1 MAGVPL
7 VVPGC
12 SGCRILVALLP
23 LVRPPQPPL
32 DGRPRPLAL
41 CHSGTMAPGA
51 LAIGGMTHEAGS
63 IGTESAQ
70 VRAPLGTCPW
80 CPLAR
85 VDAALVAGPGLL
97 ALARVAAGLSRA
109 RGFLEFLICR
119 LPV

>member
-1 MAGVPL
+1 MPL

-23 LVRPPQPPL
+23 LVRSPQPPL

-41 CHSGTMAPGA
+41 CHSGAMAPGA

-63 IGTESAQ
+63 IGTGTESAQ
-70 VRAPLGTCPW
+70 VRAPTCPW

-97 ALARVAAGLSRA
+97 APARVAAGLSRA

>member
-1 MAGVPL
+1 MAVVPL
-7 VVPGC
+7 VVPGG
-12 SGCRILVALLP
+12 SLCRMVVALLP
-23 LVRPPQPPL
+23 LV
-32 DGRPRPLAL
+32 RPRPLAL

-51 LAIGGMTHEAGS
+51 LAIGGMTHEAGN

-97 ALARVAAGLSRA
+97 APARVAAGLSRA

>member
-1 MAGVPL
+1 M
-7 VVPGC
+7 
-12 SGCRILVALLP
+12 LVALL
-23 LVRPPQPPL
+23 PL

-63 IGTESAQ
+63 IGTGTESAQ

-85 VDAALVAGPGLL
+85 VDAALVAGPRLL
-97 ALARVAAGLSRA
+97 APARVAAGLSRA
-109 RGFLEFLICR
+109 RGFQEFLICR